1 MGVRASAM
9 LLQAVCLPVL
19 QNIELLSGPVL
30 YSQTLII
37 VVRWERERME
47 QGEEV
52 TGWGKDEGPGKRVQ
66 HWVGPMTRRDR

>member
-1 MGVRASAM
+1 M

-19 QNIELLSGPVL
+19 RNIELLSGPVL

-37 VVRWERERME
+37 VVRWEGEGME

-66 HWVGPMTRRDR
+66 HWVGPMTRWDR